1 MQNLIDPIIQGYLYK
16 AENYARVLK
25 WTLQKPAP
33 ELISL
38 QDIQNGNETEY
49 TIYEAFII
57 LWSEELGKERFE
69 QLWDGILD
77 KYIQGLLSVYLMVH
91 LKEELPKT
99 LLEKLEKSSAEHLLE
114 HDDDQDPEPFPYYV
128 RPESPPIVRPESPP
142 IEHEDAS
149 YDDYLMREID
159 AIGNSAGGLPLFPE
173 DRDFEKLFP
182 EITREHVL
190 GLPAASAMPTPS
202 SAGGPAAS
210 AMSAPV
216 GAGGYFVRAPPPVQ
230 DS

>member
-1 MQNLIDPIIQGYLYK
+1 MQYRVDPTIQGFLYK

-38 QDIQNGNETEY
+38 QNIQNGNETEY
-49 TIYEAFII
+49 TIYDAFII
-57 LWSEELGKERFE
+57 LWSEELGEERFE

-77 KYIQGLLSVYLMVH
+77 KYIQGLLSAYLMLYLH
-91 LKEELPKT
+91 KELPKT
-99 LLEKLEKSSAEHLLE
+99 LLEKLEKSRAEHLLKYDDV
-114 HDDDQDPEPFPYYV
+114 HDPVPLPYDV
-128 RPESPPIVRPESPP
+128 RSESP
-142 IEHEDAS
+142 EDP
-149 YDDYLMREID
+149 YDDDYLGGQID
-159 AIGNSAGGLPLFPE
+159 AIGPSAGGLPLFQ
-173 DRDFEKLFP
+173 DRDFNTLFP
-182 EITREHVL
+182 SPMQHVL

-216 GAGGYFVRAPPPVQ
+216 GAGGYFVRAPLPVQ